1 MNIRNLKEALN
12 YGLVLKQ
19 LYRIIEF
26 KQKVWLKS

>member
-12 YGLVLKQ
+12 HRLALKQ